1 MLIKCVYHQEISTV
15 TFDGHEYDKNLLI
28 THFIGT
34 VLYGHYHDIIM
45 FKLLVETCLNY
56 VQNREGEKKKSV

>member
-1 MLIKCVYHQEISTV
+1 MKCVYHQEISTV
-15 TFDGHEYDKNLLI
+15 TSNGHGYNKNQLI

-34 VLYGHYHDIIM
+34 VLYIHYHYIIM

-56 VQNREGEKKKSV
+56 VQNREGEKKKIV